1 MQHHQALTGL
11 AEQKSEHPADDRFA
25 HSISSPKRYSP
36 NPHRFL
42 ITALFRLKS
51 KIVGHSDT
59 GHKWRS
65 YSFLVATFTE
75 LQATSK

>member
-1 MQHHQALTGL
+1 MQHHHALTGL

-25 HSISSPKRYSP
+25 NSISSPEGYSP

-51 KIVGHSDT
+51 KIVGDSE
-59 GHKWRS
+59 RAA
-65 YSFLVATFTE
+65 FPR
-75 LQATSK
+75 